1 VTDGGLDPLYEAFG
15 RLVQLHRKR
24 TKGMTQ
30 EKLGSHVGL
39 SRTSITNIEKG
50 RQHVSLHQLFAIA
63 QALKVAPETLLPSLA
78 EGSGTSWLA
87 EKLPPGTEREI
98 TQWADKLVSRKTETE
113 TR

>member
-1 VTDGGLDPLYEAFG
+1 MTDGALDPLYEAFG

-30 EKLGSHVGL
+30 EKLGVHVGL

-63 QALKVAPETLLPSLA
+63 KALKVAPEVLLPSA
-78 EGSGTSWLA
+78 PDGAGTSWVA
-87 EKLPPGTEREI
+87 EKLPPGTEPAI
-98 TQWADKLVSRKTETE
+98 TQWADKLVPRKPDSEK
-113 TR
+113 R